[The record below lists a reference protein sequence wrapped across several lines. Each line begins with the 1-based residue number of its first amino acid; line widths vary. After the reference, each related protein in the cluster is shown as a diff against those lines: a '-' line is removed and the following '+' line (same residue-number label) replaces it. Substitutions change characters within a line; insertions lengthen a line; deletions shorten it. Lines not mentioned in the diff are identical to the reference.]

1 MRFALLWILR
11 TCCLFTMTVKGKWT
25 DVPARSHFLII
36 TFLERVYIYPHL
48 WYDNARNLGFREV
61 TSCPNTSLQSTSLL
75 CRTPSNSKAAVN
87 VRLPASPLAKQA
99 APLATCSAQNRKKQK
114 QREHKLMHGQA
125 PGLETGGFS
134 CERMDEGGRKTASEF
149 SALPDRLRRTIPLK
163 P

>member
-1 MRFALLWILR
+1 MCGTHTKEAADHALRSPLDPEDLLR
-11 TCCLFTMTVKGKWT
+11 LFTMTVKGKWT
-25 DVPARSHFLII
+25 DVLARPHFLII

-99 APLATCSAQNRKKQK
+99 APLAT
-114 QREHKLMHGQA
+114 
-125 PGLETGGFS
+125 
-134 CERMDEGGRKTASEF
+134 
-149 SALPDRLRRTIPLK
+149 
-163 P
+163 